1 MAESPI
7 AIKIPGTDLDIDV
20 GRIGDDIAGE
30 TGPIYETTGVAE
42 EFDPDLWKSQTLGDI
57 SFLKP
62 FFEASK
68 KGLELHKQNAAFIK
82 EIYEINKALMFAT
95 IDPIFAAIDAILDE
109 IIKILKDLR
118 GLGFYMLPVHAGSV
132 EPNVGRNPMTGS
144 LFFGK
149 DRKSV
154 V

>member
-1 MAESPI
+1 MALQPPPI
-7 AIKIPGTDLDIDV
+7 RIPGTDLDFDP
-20 GRIGDDIAGE
+20 GRIGDDIDGE

-109 IIKILKDLR
+109 IIKILKDL
-118 GLGFYMLPVHAGSV
+118 
-132 EPNVGRNPMTGS
+132 
-144 LFFGK
+144 
-149 DRKSV
+149 
-154 V
+154 